1 MDVAALTRRLVD
13 AHNTG
18 DDTGLLAGHAPG
30 ATVRFSGW
38 PEPVSA
44 EAWVAAQAGIR
55 ESFPDVRFEIRSLGT
70 GPRHAVVE
78 LTMAGT
84 NDGPLHLGDTDRMV
98 LRTDAEALP
107 ATGRPLRIDGVV
119 VMEVHDG
126 LVTAERHYW
135 PDVEFL
141 VQLGLVAQRGPA
153 AQLAG
158 A

>member
-84 NDGPLHLGDTDRMV
+84 NDGPLHLGTPTGWCSAPRP
-98 LRTDAEALP
+98 THCLP
-107 ATGRPLRIDGVV
+107 RVGRSASTVSSSWRSTTVS
-119 VMEVHDG
+119 
-126 LVTAERHYW
+126 
-135 PDVEFL
+135 
-141 VQLGLVAQRGPA
+141 
-153 AQLAG
+153 
-158 A
+158 